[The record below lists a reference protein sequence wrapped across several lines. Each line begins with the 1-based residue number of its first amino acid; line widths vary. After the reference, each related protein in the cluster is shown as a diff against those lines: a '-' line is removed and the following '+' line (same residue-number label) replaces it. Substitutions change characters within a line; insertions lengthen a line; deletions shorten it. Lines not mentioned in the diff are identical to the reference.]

1 MLTAKSMW
9 RARIAGAIG
18 ALLAL
23 GACSNTGEAAERP
36 DTTTF
41 MVANQ
46 VINLG
51 HTHLAVAQELGYFGE
66 TPVDYLTA
74 DGTVAATQAV
84 ATGGADFAQSDTQ
97 ALATALSKGVDNL
110 TAICA
115 YVPNNIYQVVVP
127 EDSDIQSPADL
138 AGKRIGL
145 GSLGTGTYY
154 NARLALG
161 SVGLEEDDV
170 EFVTIGSQAGQ
181 LQALQGGQVD
191 ALSAID
197 VTIGTFANQGA
208 QLRSLPQD
216 GASEWQWNI
225 VIGRS
230 DAIES
235 DPDRAADVCRGIQQA
250 QHLVKESPEAAFTL
264 FQDWGGDVGALTP
277 DEGRNIITARSE
289 AGFTTY
295 PEGADKWGWLNI
307 DEMDTLAASYRDLG
321 LFEEEVAVASA
332 YSNALLDQIQ
342 PDTEQVQADIEK
354 VTE

>member
-1 MLTAKSMW
+1 MLTARSMW
-9 RARIAGAIG
+9 RVRTAGALG

-23 GACSNTGEAAERP
+23 GACSNTGEAAEGSA
-36 DTTTF
+36 TTF

-66 TPVDYLTA
+66 TEVDYLTA

-127 EDSDIQSPADL
+127 EDSDIESPADL

-181 LQALQGGQVD
+181 LQALQSGQVD

-208 QLRSLPQD
+208 QLRPLAQD

-225 VIGRS
+225 VIGRT
-230 DAIES
+230 DVVES
-235 DPDRAADVCRGIQQA
+235 DPDLAADVCRGIQQA
-250 QHLVKESPEAAFTL
+250 QHLVKESPEAAFAV
-264 FQDWGGDVGALTP
+264 FQDWGGDIGALSP
-277 DEGRNIITARSE
+277 EEGRNIITARSE

-295 PEGADKWGWLNI
+295 DEGGNRWGWLNV

-321 LFEEEVAVASA
+321 LFDEDVSVASA

-342 PDTEQVQADIEK
+342 PDDEQVRSDIGRA
-354 VTE
+354 TE